1 MLRARRR
8 AYSHLGAA
16 LLLVTVACRQGTSA
30 SVANARIPRDAAR
43 FTIDSTDDT
52 TVIFRRAEA
61 AWLRPG
67 MKAHAVDPAQSD
79 ALLARLTLVKVDTDR
94 VVASITGK
102 VSQISTTH
110 VVLIVRPRTSW
121 WRDHQFLFGAVGG
134 AVLGGLTGFA
144 LR

>member
-1 MLRARRR
+1 MPLIE
-8 AYSHLGAA
+8 AA
-16 LLLVTVACRQGTSA
+16 LGVALVAWVLND
-30 SVANARIPRDAAR
+30 V
-43 FTIDSTDDT
+43 FT
-52 TVIFRRAEA
+52 
-61 AWLRPG
+61 
-67 MKAHAVDPAQSD
+67 AVDPAQSD